1 MLNSEFLNDAAA
13 GLAQRLRNEAGD
25 GPRRQ
30 VAMALHLALA
40 RQLAEREIERGVKLI
55 DSLQTENG
63 MSAEQA
69 LHQFCLVVLNLNEFI
84 YLD

>member
-1 MLNSEFLNDAAA
+1 
-13 GLAQRLRNEAGD
+13 
-25 GPRRQ
+25 
-30 VAMALHLALA
+30 MALRLALS

-69 LHQFCLVVLNLNEFI
+69 LNQFCLVVLNLNEFI